1 MALAKPEKT
10 MSQKITIP
18 AVKYEDYDDCLSAAA
33 DEYAKQHGLEGWDLD
48 PKWEDDQ
55 RDMIVLTVPNED

>member
-1 MALAKPEKT
+1 